1 MNIIKKDDILYFYES
16 YWRLTRNDN
25 NDRDSFGKLFPYPQE
40 NTKKWSG
47 QNQFLEQLQ
56 NKEKKFKLIKT
67 NRNKNCLLC
76 NKKNINKGKYID
88 AEFIWE
94 DGLKHYIEVHNI
106 KPTDEF
112 IEFIYLYK
120 LITNKNQLTKR
131 VIKFDSDI
139 YVVHDIQHIKITRN
153 QIMIMDALMRHGG
166 YTKKYIDKKH
176 KNVFRYSEHSGLLDF
191 NKNGL
196 DKIIISGN
204 TERIDRGDEEI
215 YLPKNIPDAIDYE
228 YIFHTHPPTPKPGG
242 RVDEGILYDFPSI
255 SDIFHFID
263 HFNEGI
269 TQGSLVLA
277 SEGMYNIRKK
287 KFDRKK
293 IKIDEDKMFIEL
305 QNLYPEIQDDAIK
318 QYGTRFDTK
327 FFYEEIAQNDIYINK
342 INNVLNKYNLH
353 IDLNPRSKD
362 NTGKWTIPDLFL
374 PIYITEQQK
383 KI

>member
-16 YWRLTRNDN
+16 YWRLLKNDN
-25 NDRDSFGKLFPYPQE
+25 SDRDSFGKLFPYPQG
-40 NTKKWSG
+40 NIKKWSG
-47 QNQFLEQLQ
+47 QDQFLEQLS
-56 NKEKKFKLIKT
+56 NKEKNIKLLET

-76 NKKNINKGKYID
+76 NKKNINKGKYND

-94 DGLKHYIEVHNI
+94 DGLKHYIEIHNI

-112 IEFIYLYK
+112 IEFVYLYK
-120 LITNKNQLTKR
+120 LITNKNQLNKR
-131 VIKFDSDI
+131 IIKFDSDI

-176 KNVFRYSEHSGLLDF
+176 KSIFRYSEHSGLLDF

-196 DKIIISGN
+196 DKIIISGK
-204 TERIDRGDEEI
+204 TERVDRGDEEI
-215 YLPKNIPDAIDYE
+215 YLPKNIPDAFDYE

-242 RVDEGILYDFPSI
+242 RADVGILYDFPSI

-263 HFNEGI
+263 HFNEGM

-293 IKIDEDKMFIEL
+293 IKIDEDGMFIEL
-305 QNLYPEIQDDAIK
+305 QNLYPDIQEEAINK
-318 QYGTRFDTK
+318 YGIEFNTK
-327 FFYEEIAQNDIYINK
+327 YFYEEISQNDLYINK
-342 INNVLNKYNLH
+342 INHVLNKYNIH
-353 IDLNPRSKD
+353 IDYFPRSKD
-362 NTGKWTIPDLFL
+362 ETGKWIITDLFL

>member
-16 YWRLTRNDN
+16 YWRNNKKDDDN
-25 NDRDSFGKLFPYPQE
+25 DSFGKLFPYPEE
-40 NTKKWSG
+40 NIKKWSG
-47 QNQFLEQLQ
+47 QDQFLEQLI
-56 NKEKKFKLIKT
+56 NKEKNIKLSET

-76 NKKNINKGKYID
+76 NKKNINKGRYYD
-88 AEFIWE
+88 SEFVWE
-94 DGLKHYIEVHNI
+94 DGLKHYIEIHNI

-120 LITNKNQLTKR
+120 PITNKNELNKR
-131 VIKFDSDI
+131 IIKFNSDI
-139 YVVHDIQHIKITRN
+139 FVVHNIRHIKITRN

-215 YLPKNIPDAIDYE
+215 YLPKNIPNAFDYE

-242 RVDEGILYDFPSI
+242 RADEGILYDFPSI

-263 HFNEGI
+263 HFNGGL

-287 KFDRKK
+287 QFDRKK
-293 IKIDEDKMFIEL
+293 IKINEDKMFIEL
-305 QNLYPEIQDDAIK
+305 QNLYPDIQDEAINK
-318 QYGTRFDTK
+318 YGTNFNTK
-327 FFYEEIAQNDIYINK
+327 YFYEEISQNHVYINK
-342 INNVLNKYNLH
+342 INQILNKYNIH
-353 IDLNPRSKD
+353 IDYFPRSKD
-362 NTGKWTIPDLFL
+362 ETGKWIIFDLFL